1 MRGDQRLTGGRDV
14 PGFGYAHGCPRKIH
28 DGIGI
33 ASSYQVGNPGA
44 IKARR
49 DPADRPTTGRDRCL
63 LGRRGDFRH
72 SAAAGGRGQPRPN
85 HWTAEDF
92 RGHHCKHLEESR
104 RLRPASTEQA
114 MTRPP
119 KRSMFA
125 GDGVA
130 APLQHATFRRIWLAS
145 LLSNLGLLI
154 QAVGAAW
161 AMTQMTSSADK
172 VALVQTAL
180 MLPVMLISMPAGAI
194 ADMYDRRIVAL
205 ISLAI
210 ALSGATALTVLA
222 WLGLVTPET
231 LLALCFVVGSGMALF
246 GPAWQSSVTEQVPPE
261 TLPSAVALNGISYN
275 IARSFGPAIGGIVV
289 AAAGAVAAFAANAVL
304 YLPLLIV
311 LFLWRRTSQPSR
323 LPRERLNRAI
333 VSGVRYIANSPA
345 IKIVLT
351 RTLVT
356 GLIGGSVSALMPLV
370 ARDLLHGGAQT
381 YGIMLGAFGMGAVIG
396 ALNITEVRKRM
407 SGEAAIRACALS
419 MGGAIAA
426 VALSREPVLT
436 AAALVIAGAVWMLA
450 VALFNIGVQLSA
462 PRWVAGRSLA
472 AFQASIAGGIAIGSW
487 GWGRLTDAVGVEAA
501 LLVSAA
507 LMLASPLLGLWLQMP
522 RIGAR
527 NEDAE
532 VLADPEVQLS
542 LTARSGPLV
551 VEIEYRVAQDN
562 ARAFHNVMQEV
573 QLSRQ
578 RNGAYGWSIARD
590 IADPELWT
598 ERYHCPTWLDYL
610 RQRNRSTQ
618 SERALHQRA
627 IGFHLGPDP
636 VRVRRMLER
645 PFGSV
650 RWKEDTPDRAV
661 SEVLP
666 VTSSA
671 AGGST

>member
-1 MRGDQRLTGGRDV
+1 M
-14 PGFGYAHGCPRKIH
+14 K
-28 DGIGI
+28 
-33 ASSYQVGNPGA
+33 
-44 IKARR
+44 
-49 DPADRPTTGRDRCL
+49 
-63 LGRRGDFRH
+63 
-72 SAAAGGRGQPRPN
+72 
-85 HWTAEDF
+85 E
-92 RGHHCKHLEESR
+92 
-104 RLRPASTEQA
+104 
-114 MTRPP
+114 PP

-130 APLQHATFRRIWLAS
+130 APLRHAVFRRIWLAS

-154 QAVGAAW
+154 QGVGAAW

-180 MLPVMLISMPAGAI
+180 MLPIMLISMPAGAI

-205 ISLAI
+205 GSLCF
-210 ALSGATALTVLA
+210 ALAGATALAVMA
-222 WLGLVTPET
+222 WLNLVTPNI
-231 LLALCFVVGSGMALF
+231 LLAFCFVVGCGMALF
-246 GPAWQSSVTEQVPPE
+246 GPAWQSSVSEQVPAE
-261 TLPSAVALNGISYN
+261 NLPAAVALNGISYN
-275 IARSFGPAIGGIVV
+275 IARSFGPAIGGVIV
-289 AAAGAVAAFAANAVL
+289 ATAGAVAAFAANALL
-304 YLPLLIV
+304 YIPLLIV
-311 LFLWRRTSQPSR
+311 LFLWRRNSEPSR

-333 VSGVRYIANSPA
+333 VSGVRYIANSPS
-345 IKIVLT
+345 IRIVLT

-356 GLIGGSVSALMPLV
+356 GIIGGSVMALMPLI
-370 ARDLLHGGAQT
+370 ARDLLNGGAQT

-396 ALNITEVRKRM
+396 ALNIGTLRKQM
-407 SGEAAIRACALS
+407 SGEAAIRACTIS
-419 MGGAIAA
+419 MAGAIVA
-426 VALSREPVLT
+426 VALSRQPVLT
-436 AAALVIAGAVWMLA
+436 AAALVVAGAVWMAA

-487 GWGRLTDAVGVEAA
+487 GWGYLTDLAGVQTA

-507 LMLASPLLGLWLQMP
+507 MMVVSPLLGLWLRMP
-522 RIGAR
+522 PVGAR

-532 VLADPEVQLS
+532 VLADPEVRLL
-542 LTARSGPLV
+542 LTGRSGPLV
-551 VEIEYRVAQDN
+551 VEIEYRVDQES

-627 IGFHLGPDP
+627 MDFHLGPDP

-650 RWKEDTPDRAV
+650 RWKEDTPDRAAN
-661 SEVLP
+661 EVLP
-666 VTSSA
+666 VTTA
-671 AGGST
+671 AGSGT

>member
-1 MRGDQRLTGGRDV
+1 MNDQ
-14 PGFGYAHGCPRKIH
+14 PKHRK
-28 DGIGI
+28 
-33 ASSYQVGNPGA
+33 
-44 IKARR
+44 
-49 DPADRPTTGRDRCL
+49 
-63 LGRRGDFRH
+63 F
-72 SAAAGGRGQPRPN
+72 AA
-85 HWTAEDF
+85 
-92 RGHHCKHLEESR
+92 
-104 RLRPASTEQA
+104 
-114 MTRPP
+114 
-119 KRSMFA
+119 
-125 GDGVA
+125 DGVT
-130 APLQHATFRRIWLAS
+130 APLRYPAFRRIWLAS
-145 LLSNLGLLI
+145 LLSNFGLMI
-154 QAVGAAW
+154 QGVGAAW

-180 MLPVMLISMPAGAI
+180 MLPIMLISMPAGAI

-205 ISLAI
+205 LSLLI
-210 ALSGATALTVLA
+210 ALAGATALAILA
-222 WLGLVTPET
+222 WLSLVTPQI
-231 LLALCFVVGSGMALF
+231 LLGSCFVVGSGMALF
-246 GPAWQSSVTEQVPPE
+246 GPAWQSSVSEQVPAE

-289 AAAGAVAAFAANAVL
+289 ASAGAVAAFATNAAF
-304 YLPLLIV
+304 YLPLLVV
-311 LFLWRRTSQPSR
+311 LFLWRRTSEPSR
-323 LPRERLNRAI
+323 LPREKLNRAM

-345 IKIVLT
+345 IRIVLA

-356 GLIGGSVSALMPLV
+356 GIIGGSVSALMPLV

-396 ALNITEVRKRM
+396 ALNIAEVRKRM

-436 AAALVIAGAVWMLA
+436 AAALVVAGAVWMLA

-487 GWGRLTDAVGVEAA
+487 GWGRLTDAAGVETA
-501 LLVSAA
+501 LLVSAG
-507 LMLASPLLGLWLQMP
+507 LMLASPLLGLWLGMP
-522 RIGAR
+522 RVGAR

-532 VLADPEVQLS
+532 VLADPEVRLA
-542 LTARSGPLV
+542 LTGRSGPLV
-551 VEIEYRVAQDN
+551 VEIEYRIAQES
-562 ARAFHNVMQEV
+562 ARAFHNVMQDV

-598 ERYHCPTWLDYL
+598 ERYHCPTWFDYL

-627 IGFHLGPDP
+627 IDLHLGPDP

-650 RWKEDTPDRAV
+650 RWKEETPDRIAN
-661 SEVLP
+661 EVLP
-666 VTSSA
+666 VATA

>member
-1 MRGDQRLTGGRDV
+1 
-14 PGFGYAHGCPRKIH
+14 
-28 DGIGI
+28 
-33 ASSYQVGNPGA
+33 
-44 IKARR
+44 
-49 DPADRPTTGRDRCL
+49 
-63 LGRRGDFRH
+63 
-72 SAAAGGRGQPRPN
+72 
-85 HWTAEDF
+85 
-92 RGHHCKHLEESR
+92 
-104 RLRPASTEQA
+104 
-114 MTRPP
+114 MTRRPQ
-119 KRSMFA
+119 RSMFA

-194 ADMYDRRIVAL
+194 ADMYDRRIVAMV
-205 ISLAI
+205 SLGI

-231 LLALCFVVGSGMALF
+231 LLSLCFVVGSGMALF
-246 GPAWQSSVTEQVPPE
+246 GPAWQSSVIEQVPAE
-261 TLPSAVALNGISYN
+261 TLPSAVALNGISFN

-304 YLPLLIV
+304 YIPLLVV
-311 LFLWRRTSQPSR
+311 LFLWRRTSEPLR
-323 LPRERLNRAI
+323 LPRERLSRAI
-333 VSGVRYIANSPA
+333 VSGVRYIANSPS
-345 IKIVLT
+345 IRIVLV

-396 ALNITEVRKRM
+396 ALNIAEVRQRM
-407 SGEAAIRACALS
+407 SGEAAIRTCALS

-436 AAALVIAGAVWMLA
+436 AAALVVAGAVWMLA

-507 LMLASPLLGLWLQMP
+507 MMLASPLLGLWLRMP

-532 VLADPEVQLS
+532 VLADPEVQLQ

-551 VEIEYRVAQDN
+551 VEIEYRVAQNN

-618 SERALHQRA
+618 SERALHQCA
-627 IGFHLGPDP
+627 MDFHLGPDP

-650 RWKEDTPDRAV
+650 RWKEDSPDRAA

>member
-1 MRGDQRLTGGRDV
+1 M
-14 PGFGYAHGCPRKIH
+14 
-28 DGIGI
+28 
-33 ASSYQVGNPGA
+33 
-44 IKARR
+44 
-49 DPADRPTTGRDRCL
+49 
-63 LGRRGDFRH
+63 
-72 SAAAGGRGQPRPN
+72 
-85 HWTAEDF
+85 
-92 RGHHCKHLEESR
+92 
-104 RLRPASTEQA
+104 TE
-114 MTRPP
+114 PP

-125 GDGVA
+125 ADGIA
-130 APLQHATFRRIWLAS
+130 APLRHAVFRRIWLAS

-154 QAVGAAW
+154 QGVGAAW

-180 MLPVMLISMPAGAI
+180 MLPIMLISMPAGAI

-205 ISLAI
+205 ISLSI
-210 ALSGATALTVLA
+210 ALAGSTALAVLA
-222 WLGLVTPET
+222 WLNLVTPQI
-231 LLALCFVVGSGMALF
+231 LLAFCFIVGSGNALF
-246 GPAWQSSVTEQVPPE
+246 GPAWQSSVSEQVPAE

-275 IARSFGPAIGGIVV
+275 IARSFGPAVGGIIV

-304 YLPLLIV
+304 YIPLLVV
-311 LFLWRRTSQPSR
+311 LFLWRRTSEPSR

-333 VSGVRYIANSPA
+333 ISGVRYIANSPS
-345 IKIVLT
+345 IRIVLA

-356 GLIGGSVSALMPLV
+356 GLIGGSVMALMPLI

-381 YGIMLGAFGMGAVIG
+381 FGIMLGAFGMGAVIG
-396 ALNITEVRKRM
+396 ALNIGELRNRM
-407 SGEAAIRACALS
+407 SGEAAIRACTLALA
-419 MGGAIAA
+419 GAMTA
-426 VALSREPVLT
+426 VALSRHPVLT
-436 AAALVIAGAVWMLA
+436 AAALVLAGAVWMAA

-487 GWGRLTDAVGVEAA
+487 GWGHLTDVAGVETAM
-501 LLVSAA
+501 LVSAG
-507 LMLASPLLGLWLQMP
+507 LMFASPLLGLWLGMP
-522 RIGAR
+522 RVGAR

-532 VLADPEVQLS
+532 GLADPEVRLS
-542 LTARSGPLV
+542 LTGRSGPLV

-578 RNGAYGWSIARD
+578 RNGAYGWAIARD

-627 IGFHLGPDP
+627 MDFHLGPDP

-650 RWKEDTPDRAV
+650 RWKEETPDRAA

-666 VTSSA
+666 VSTA
-671 AGGST
+671 AGSST

>member
-1 MRGDQRLTGGRDV
+1 MTEQPRRSMLSADGLTA
-14 PGFGYAHGCPRKIH
+14 P
-28 DGIGI
+28 
-33 ASSYQVGNPGA
+33 
-44 IKARR
+44 
-49 DPADRPTTGRDRCL
+49 L
-63 LGRRGDFRH
+63 RH
-72 SAAAGGRGQPRPN
+72 SV
-85 HWTAEDF
+85 F
-92 RGHHCKHLEESR
+92 R
-104 RLRPASTEQA
+104 Q
-114 MTRPP
+114 
-119 KRSMFA
+119 
-125 GDGVA
+125 
-130 APLQHATFRRIWLAS
+130 IWLAS

-154 QAVGAAW
+154 QGVGAAW

-210 ALSGATALTVLA
+210 SLSGATALSVLA
-222 WLGLVTPET
+222 WLGLITPQT
-231 LLALCFVVGSGMALF
+231 LLAFCFVVGSGMALF
-246 GPAWQSSVTEQVPPE
+246 GPAWQSSVSEQVPAE

-289 AAAGAVAAFAANAVL
+289 ATAGAVAAFAANAVL
-304 YLPLLIV
+304 YIPLLVV
-311 LFLWRRTSQPSR
+311 LFLWRRTSEPSR

-333 VSGVRYIANSPA
+333 VSGVRYIANSPS
-345 IKIVLT
+345 IRVVLA

-356 GLIGGSVSALMPLV
+356 GVLGGSVSALMPLV

-381 YGIMLGAFGMGAVIG
+381 YGIMLGAFGMGAVVG
-396 ALNITEVRKRM
+396 ALNIAEVRKRM

-419 MGGAIAA
+419 MGAAIVA

-436 AAALVIAGAVWMLA
+436 AAALVVAGAAWMLA

-472 AFQASIAGGIAIGSW
+472 AFQASIAGGIAMGSW
-487 GWGRLTDAVGVEAA
+487 GWGHLTDQVGVETA
-501 LLVSAA
+501 LLVSGA
-507 LMLASPLLGLWLQMP
+507 LMFVSPVLGLWLHMP
-522 RIGAR
+522 RVGAR

-532 VLADPEVQLS
+532 ILADPEVQLS

-551 VEIEYRVAQDN
+551 VEIEYRVAQEN
-562 ARAFHNVMQEV
+562 ARAFHNVMQDV

-618 SERALHQRA
+618 TERALHLQA
-627 IGFHLGPDP
+627 IAFHLGPDP
-636 VRVRRMLER
+636 IRIRRMLER

-650 RWKEDTPDRAV
+650 RWKEESPDRAAN
-661 SEVLP
+661 EVLP
-666 VTSSA
+666 VASA
-671 AGGST
+671 AAGSSST

>member
-1 MRGDQRLTGGRDV
+1 M
-14 PGFGYAHGCPRKIH
+14 
-28 DGIGI
+28 
-33 ASSYQVGNPGA
+33 
-44 IKARR
+44 
-49 DPADRPTTGRDRCL
+49 
-63 LGRRGDFRH
+63 
-72 SAAAGGRGQPRPN
+72 
-85 HWTAEDF
+85 
-92 RGHHCKHLEESR
+92 
-104 RLRPASTEQA
+104 TEQRK
-114 MTRPP
+114 RP
-119 KRSMFA
+119 MFA
-125 GDGVA
+125 TDGVA
-130 APLQHATFRRIWLAS
+130 APLRHTIFRRIWLAS
-145 LLSNLGLLI
+145 LLSNFGLLI

-161 AMTQMTSSADK
+161 AMTQMTTDADK

-205 ISLAI
+205 ISLSI

-222 WLGLVTPET
+222 WLGLITPTT
-231 LLALCFVVGSGMALF
+231 LLAFCFVVGSGMALF
-246 GPAWQSSVTEQVPPE
+246 GPAWQSSVSEQVPAE

-289 AAAGAVAAFAANAVL
+289 ASAGAVAAFAANAFL
-304 YLPLLIV
+304 YIPLLVV
-311 LFLWRRTSQPSR
+311 LFLWRRSSEPSR

-333 VSGVRYIANSPA
+333 VSGVRYIANSPS
-345 IKIVLT
+345 IKIVLA
-351 RTLVT
+351 RTLMT

-396 ALNITEVRKRM
+396 ALNIAEIRQRM
-407 SGEAAIRACALS
+407 SGEAAVRACALS

-426 VALSREPVLT
+426 VALSHEPVLT
-436 AAALVIAGAVWMLA
+436 AAALVVAGASWMLA

-472 AFQASIAGGIAIGSW
+472 AFQASISGGIAIGSW
-487 GWGRLTDAVGVEAA
+487 GWGRLTDAAGVEAA
-501 LLVSAA
+501 LLVSAT
-507 LMLASPLLGLWLQMP
+507 LMLLSPLLGHWLQMP
-522 RIGAR
+522 HIGGR

-532 VLADPEVQLS
+532 LLADPEVQLS
-542 LTARSGPLV
+542 LTGRSGPLV

-598 ERYHCPTWLDYL
+598 ERYHCPTWFDYL
-610 RQRNRSTQ
+610 RQRSRSTQ
-618 SERALHQRA
+618 SERALHQSA
-627 IGFHLGPDP
+627 IDFHLGPDP

-650 RWKEDTPDRAV
+650 RWKEETPDQTAH
-661 SEVLP
+661 EVLP
-666 VTSSA
+666 VASA
-671 AGGST
+671 AAGSST

>member
-1 MRGDQRLTGGRDV
+1 MTDQ
-14 PGFGYAHGCPRKIH
+14 
-28 DGIGI
+28 
-33 ASSYQVGNPGA
+33 
-44 IKARR
+44 
-49 DPADRPTTGRDRCL
+49 
-63 LGRRGDFRH
+63 
-72 SAAAGGRGQPRPN
+72 
-85 HWTAEDF
+85 
-92 RGHHCKHLEESR
+92 
-104 RLRPASTEQA
+104 
-114 MTRPP
+114 P
-119 KRSMFA
+119 KRSMFTA
-125 GDGVA
+125 DGVA
-130 APLQHATFRRIWLAS
+130 APLRHPVFRRIWLAS
-145 LLSNLGLLI
+145 LLSNLGMLI
-154 QAVGAAW
+154 QGVGAAW

-180 MLPVMLISMPAGAI
+180 MLPIMLISMPAGAI

-205 ISLAI
+205 VSLSI

-222 WLGLVTPET
+222 WLDLVTPQI
-231 LLALCFVVGSGMALF
+231 LLAFCFIVGSGMALF
-246 GPAWQSSVTEQVPPE
+246 GPAWQSSVSEQVPAE

-304 YLPLLIV
+304 YIPLLIV
-311 LFLWRRTSQPSR
+311 LFLWRRSSEPSR

-333 VSGVRYIANSPA
+333 VSGVRYIANSPS
-345 IKIVLT
+345 IRVVLV

-356 GLIGGSVSALMPLV
+356 GLLGGSVSALMPLV

-396 ALNITEVRKRM
+396 ALNIAEVRNRM
-407 SGEAAIRACALS
+407 SGEAAVRACALS

-436 AAALVIAGAVWMLA
+436 ATALVIAGAVWMLS

-472 AFQASIAGGIAIGSW
+472 AFQAAIAGGIAIGSW
-487 GWGRLTDAVGVEAA
+487 GWGRLTDAAGVETA
-501 LLVSAA
+501 LLVSAG
-507 LMLASPLLGLWLQMP
+507 LMFASPLLGLWLGMP
-522 RIGAR
+522 RVGAR

-532 VLADPEVQLS
+532 VLADPEVRLS
-542 LTARSGPLV
+542 LTGRSGPLV

-578 RNGAYGWSIARD
+578 RNGAYGWSVARD

-618 SERALHQRA
+618 SERALHQQA
-627 IGFHLGPDP
+627 IDFHLGPDP
-636 VRVRRMLER
+636 IRVRRMLER

-650 RWKEDTPDRAV
+650 RWKEDSPDRAA

-666 VTSSA
+666 VVATA
-671 AGGST
+671 AGSST

>member
-1 MRGDQRLTGGRDV
+1 M
-14 PGFGYAHGCPRKIH
+14 
-28 DGIGI
+28 
-33 ASSYQVGNPGA
+33 
-44 IKARR
+44 
-49 DPADRPTTGRDRCL
+49 
-63 LGRRGDFRH
+63 
-72 SAAAGGRGQPRPN
+72 
-85 HWTAEDF
+85 
-92 RGHHCKHLEESR
+92 
-104 RLRPASTEQA
+104 TEQ
-114 MTRPP
+114 P
-119 KRSMFA
+119 KRPMFA
-125 GDGVA
+125 TDGVA
-130 APLQHATFRRIWLAS
+130 APLRHTVFRRIWLAS

-194 ADMYDRRIVAL
+194 ADMYDRRIVAMV
-205 ISLAI
+205 SLTI
-210 ALSGATALTVLA
+210 ALTGATALTVLA
-222 WLGLVTPET
+222 WLGLITPST
-231 LLALCFVVGSGMALF
+231 LLAFCFVVGSGMALF
-246 GPAWQSSVTEQVPPE
+246 GPAWQSSVSEQVPTE
-261 TLPSAVALNGISYN
+261 TLPSAVALNGISYT

-289 AAAGAVAAFAANAVL
+289 ATAGAVAAFAANAVL
-304 YLPLLIV
+304 YIPLLVV
-311 LFLWRRTSQPSR
+311 LFLWRRANEPSR

-333 VSGVRYIANSPA
+333 VSGVRYIANSPS
-345 IKIVLT
+345 IKIVLA
-351 RTLVT
+351 RTLIT

-370 ARDLLHGGAQT
+370 TRDLLHGGAQT
-381 YGIMLGAFGMGAVIG
+381 YGIMLGAFGMGAVVG
-396 ALNITEVRKRM
+396 ALNIGEVRKRL
-407 SGEAAIRACALS
+407 SGEAAIRACAIS

-426 VALSREPVLT
+426 VALSHEPVLT
-436 AAALVIAGAVWMLA
+436 AAALVVAGASWMLA

-472 AFQASIAGGIAIGSW
+472 AFQASISGGIAIGSW
-487 GWGRLTDAVGVEAA
+487 GWGHLTDAAGVEAA
-501 LLVSAA
+501 LLVSAV
-507 LMLASPLLGLWLQMP
+507 LMLLSPLLGFWLKMP
-522 RIGAR
+522 RVGAR

-542 LTARSGPLV
+542 LTGRSGPLV

-562 ARAFHNVMQEV
+562 ARGFHNVMQEV

-598 ERYHCPTWLDYL
+598 ERYHCPTWFDYL

-627 IGFHLGPDP
+627 IDFHLGPDP

-650 RWKEDTPDRAV
+650 RWKEDTPDRATR
-661 SEVLP
+661 EVLP
-666 VTSSA
+666 VASA
-671 AGGST
+671 AAGSST